1 MSGPFYFD
9 YAATSIPDAEIAHS
23 ALEESLAYFANPSSP
38 HHLGKAAQQRLQH
51 WRARAA
57 KALNVQKE
65 QIIFTG
71 GATEA
76 NQMILLRLLLNKD
89 PGNTHIV
96 ASGFE
101 HASVHESL
109 LTLKHAGCKLS
120 WVNPGNDGCICPKD
134 FLAQITPKT
143 RLVTLMMVNNETGA
157 IQPTAQVIQDI
168 RSLAHGHHIHVHI
181 DAVQAIGRIHL
192 NLHDLDCDSLCLSA
206 HKIGGPKGIGLLY
219 LKKPVPT
226 LLKGGGQEND
236 MRAGTENLFGICGCV
251 LALEKIQQRH
261 SQSRSHE
268 QLWLSRLKDM
278 GATFLPADRAIH
290 PENFTQGI
298 IAFAFP
304 PLPGEVLMRLLS
316 DRHVYVGTGS
326 ACGQN
331 KKDRL
336 RALTCIGIADKIAQ
350 CAVRVSF
357 HEDTPLEHSI
367 QALDILEEIIAD
379 QRKVLNF

>member
-9 YAATSIPDAEIAHS
+9 YAATGIPDAEIAHS
-23 ALEESLAYFANPSSP
+23 ALEESLAYFANPSSA
-38 HHLGKAAQQRLQH
+38 HHLGKAVRQRLEH

-57 KALNVQKE
+57 KALNAQTQ

-76 NQMILLRLLLNKD
+76 NQLILLRLLLNKD

-109 LTLKHAGCKLS
+109 LTLKHAGCQLS
-120 WVNPGNDGCICPKD
+120 WVNPQKDGRICPED

-157 IQPTAQVIQDI
+157 IQPAAQVIQGI
-168 RSLAHGHHIHVHI
+168 RSLPHGSHIHVHI
-181 DAVQAIGRIHL
+181 DAVQAIGRVPL
-192 NLHDLDCDSLCLSA
+192 DLGDLDCDSLCLSA

-236 MRAGTENLFGICGCV
+236 MRAGTENLFGVCGCV
-251 LALEKIQQRH
+251 LALEKILQRH

-278 GATFLPADRAIH
+278 GATFLPFDRAIH
-290 PENFTQGI
+290 PENFSQGI

-316 DRHVYVGTGS
+316 DRRVYVGTGS

-357 HEDTPLEHSI
+357 HEDAPLEHSA